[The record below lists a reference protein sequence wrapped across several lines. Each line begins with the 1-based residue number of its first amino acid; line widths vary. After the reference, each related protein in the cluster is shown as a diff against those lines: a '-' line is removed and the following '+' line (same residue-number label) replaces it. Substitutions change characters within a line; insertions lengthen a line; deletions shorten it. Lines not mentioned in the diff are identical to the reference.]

1 MSEVSDAELEAIYAR
16 IDAACDREKARC
28 GGDEIEAMGNVS
40 TEVHDLIA
48 LRAALYE
55 ARTQRMDAWEDE
67 DLAKARAETA
77 AEKLAA
83 AERELAVLRA
93 QFPPLL
99 AVHDALVAA
108 AALPGAGVSPEEMV
122 AAVRAQAW
130 AEGVEAMRSVLDN
143 ALVTLA
149 CCAEVDAG
157 LGADRDEEQTT
168 KASAF
173 DRALAMLRAMPAPRA
188 AFIPLP
194 GAEVSQ

>member
-1 MSEVSDAELEAIYAR
+1 MSDEVSAEEAQMLLDASPDLAESVVTGRDILDNATTAGRQRVEVCRAM
-16 IDAACDREKARC
+16 DALSDVER
-28 GGDEIEAMGNVS
+28 
-40 TEVHDLIA
+40 L
-48 LRAALYE
+48 
-55 ARTQRMDAWEDE
+55 ARTVVTLHRD
-67 DLAKARAETA
+67 
-77 AEKLAA
+77 
-83 AERELAVLRA
+83 LAVLRTQLA
-93 QFPPLL
+93 PLL

-108 AALPGAGVSPEEMV
+108 AALPGAGVSPEAMV

-188 AFIPLP
+188 ALIPLP
-194 GAEVSQ
+194 GAEVSRG

>member
-1 MSEVSDAELEAIYAR
+1 MSEVSDAELEAIY
-16 IDAACDREKARC
+16 AACDREKARC

-108 AALPGAGVSPEEMV
+108 ALPGAGVSPEEMV

-168 KASAF
+168 KAGAF

-188 AFIPLP
+188 AC
-194 GAEVSQ
+194 GDCDSEMSDDE